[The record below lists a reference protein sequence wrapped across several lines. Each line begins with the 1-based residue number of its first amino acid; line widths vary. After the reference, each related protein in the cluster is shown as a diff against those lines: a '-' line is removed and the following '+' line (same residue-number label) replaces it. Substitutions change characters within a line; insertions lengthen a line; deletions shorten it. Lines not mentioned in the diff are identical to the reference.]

1 MNHITGREYSAKGL
15 SRLMEAKKELMAK
28 VRSDASGGSAKASE
42 YQSGVVGA
50 DGRCPAP

>member
-15 SRLMEAKKELMAK
+15 SRLIEAKRELMAK
-28 VRSDASGGSAKASE
+28 VRSDGGVSAKASE

-50 DGRCPAP
+50 KGRRPAP